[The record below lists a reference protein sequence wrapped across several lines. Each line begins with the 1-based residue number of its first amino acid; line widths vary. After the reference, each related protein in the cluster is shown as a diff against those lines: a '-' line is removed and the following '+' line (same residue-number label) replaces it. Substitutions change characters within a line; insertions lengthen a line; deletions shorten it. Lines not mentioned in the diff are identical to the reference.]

1 METDAQFD
9 ERMRREEMLGSFDA
23 DVLSGVSYSV
33 KLARLKELKDKSGDY
48 YELDPGVTEGVSE
61 ANIDRR
67 LVNANILVAEKARRE
82 LVRILASQPKLM
94 HNHSGRAWQG
104 GKGKVISGLP
114 FEGGLNSWGLCF

>member
-94 HNHSGRAWQG
+94 HNHSGRA
-104 GKGKVISGLP
+104 
-114 FEGGLNSWGLCF
+114 